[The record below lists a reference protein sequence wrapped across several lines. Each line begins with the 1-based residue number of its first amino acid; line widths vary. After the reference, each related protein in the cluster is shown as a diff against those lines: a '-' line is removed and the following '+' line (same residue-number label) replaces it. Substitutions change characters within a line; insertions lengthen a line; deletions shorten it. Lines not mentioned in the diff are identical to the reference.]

1 MIVIVLSTGVM
12 SIWPSC
18 RVQLLLLVKL
28 NWGCP
33 WKATTWPLPVLRIW
47 PVSVMSPPLLGM
59 S

>member
-1 MIVIVLSTGVM
+1 M
-12 SIWPSC
+12 
-18 RVQLLLLVKL
+18 LVKL